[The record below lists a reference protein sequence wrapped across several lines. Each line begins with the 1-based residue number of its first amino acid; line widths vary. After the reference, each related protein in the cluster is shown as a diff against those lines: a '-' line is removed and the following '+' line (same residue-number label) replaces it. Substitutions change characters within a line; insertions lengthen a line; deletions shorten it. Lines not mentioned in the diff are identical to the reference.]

1 MLFWKSNSTKTL
13 GGGEAWGVMVPCSVS
28 PLTVPALSL
37 GKGWNLC
44 LQLDQSDFSSLDSEG
59 INER

>member
-1 MLFWKSNSTKTL
+1 MLFENQTAQKRW
-13 GGGEAWGVMVPCSVS
+13 GGEAWGVMVPCSVS

-44 LQLDQSDFSSLDSEG
+44 LQLDQSDFSSLDSKG